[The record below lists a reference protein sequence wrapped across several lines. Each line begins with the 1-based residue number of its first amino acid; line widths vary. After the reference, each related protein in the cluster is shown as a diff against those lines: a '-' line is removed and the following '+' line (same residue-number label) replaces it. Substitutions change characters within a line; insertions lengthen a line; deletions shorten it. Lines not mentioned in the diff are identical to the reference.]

1 MRRRATLSLLLAGLL
16 SLTASPPDAWAQ
28 ETTAAE
34 VAATEWLAQ
43 VDAGRY
49 ADSWTSAATAFKQ
62 AVTQEKWQD
71 AAKQARDRVGAFK
84 TRSKKSATPKTNP
97 PGAPA
102 GDYVIIQYDAA
113 FEQHAT
119 ATETVTAVRD
129 TDGAWRIVGYFV
141 H

>member
-1 MRRRATLSLLLAGLL
+1 MHRRTTLNLLFAASLSLL
-16 SLTASPPDAWAQ
+16 ASPRDALAQ
-28 ETTAAE
+28 DTAAAE
-34 VAATEWLAQ
+34 TAATQWLAH

-49 ADSWTSAATAFKQ
+49 GESWTSAATAFKQ

-84 TRSKKSATPKTNP
+84 ARTKKSATPTTNP

-102 GDYVIIQYDAA
+102 GDYVVLQYDAS
-113 FEQHAT
+113 FERHPT
-119 ATETVTAVRD
+119 ATETVTAVRE